1 MLVAAP
7 STAQF
12 RNTKLWP
19 SVDLAEGK
27 VKRVTHPLWVP
38 GRRCRTWPNANPSPY
53 LQKKTPRK
61 RACTE
66 IPQCAEGSQ
75 SRVRRDGGRRQEVL
89 LRPCGSHQRGL
100 HFPENKG
107 RAIQRRGVASTSA
120 TEEQGGGAV
129 LWPHTPPKLG
139 DVESSKQHV
148 PILVSS
154 LLLHVCYVTHTCAH
168 TL

>member
-1 MLVAAP
+1 MRIP
-7 STAQF
+7 IPIF
-12 RNTKLWP
+12 R
-19 SVDLAEGK
+19 
-27 VKRVTHPLWVP
+27 
-38 GRRCRTWPNANPSPY
+38 
-53 LQKKTPRK
+53 KKTPRK

-75 SRVRRDGGRRQEVL
+75 NRVRRDGGRRQEVL

-120 TEEQGGGAV
+120 TEEQGRRAV

-139 DVESSKQHV
+139 DAESSKQHV